1 LKSPAIAALLLFAL
15 WTAPMP
21 TSAHKASDSYL
32 TLTRTGSDAAAISGR
47 WDIALRDLDNAI
59 TLDTNGDGDIS
70 WGEVRAKHRS
80 IADYALSRLTVE
92 SNGASCSITAGEQLI
107 EQHSDGAYTV
117 LLFTGDCL
125 RPGASLTVDYRLLFD
140 IDPQHRGLLQY
151 VAAGAASSVIFGV
164 DSSRQSIGGAETGPV
179 EQLRQYVRDG
189 VWHIW
194 LGFDHIL
201 FLLSLLLPAVLLRR
215 GHAWLPATS
224 FGAVAIDV
232 AKIVTAFTIAHSI
245 TLTLDRIRH
254 RALGRARRAQQY
266 FPAGTTRSMDCRVRI
281 RPDSRLRLR
290 QRAQGSRVADRV
302 AGAFAVRFQ
311 CRRGARSA
319 CHRGA
324 VPAGGFRFARDLGI
338 SPGRSHRGIDSHR
351 GGRGRLADRARVQS
365 IAHRFGVRRLNRAPP
380 RRGIA
385 ARSKQGPGSGHRHP
399 LQ

>member
-1 LKSPAIAALLLFAL
+1 MAALLLFAL

-70 WGEVRAKHRS
+70 WGEVRGKHRS

-164 DSSRQSIGGAETGPV
+164 DSHRQSIGGAEAGPF

-245 TLTLDRIRH
+245 TLTLATLGVVSPDARWIESGIALSVALAALNNIFPLVRH
-254 RALGRARRAQQY
+254 GRWIAAFGFGLIHGFGFASALKDLGLPTGSLALSLFGFNIGVEIGQLAIVALFLPVAFALRGTWAYRRAVLT
-266 FPAGTTRSMDCRVRI
+266 G
-281 RPDSRLRLR
+281 
-290 QRAQGSRVADRV
+290 GSIAIAAV
-302 AGAFAVRFQ
+302 AGVWLIERAFNLAVPGLAFA
-311 CRRGARSA
+311 G
-319 CHRGA
+319 
-324 VPAGGFRFARDLGI
+324 
-338 SPGRSHRGIDSHR
+338 
-351 GGRGRLADRARVQS
+351 
-365 IAHRFGVRRLNRAPP
+365 
-380 RRGIA
+380 
-385 ARSKQGPGSGHRHP
+385 
-399 LQ
+399 

>member
-1 LKSPAIAALLLFAL
+1 MAALLLFAL
-15 WTAPMP
+15 WTPIP

-92 SNGASCSITAGEQLI
+92 SNGASCSITAGEQLV
-107 EQHSDGAYTV
+107 EKHSDGAYSV
-117 LLFTGDCL
+117 LLFTGDCP
-125 RPGASLTVDYRLLFD
+125 RPGATLTVDYRLLFD

-164 DSSRQSIGGAETGPV
+164 DSHRQSIGGAEAGPF

-215 GHAWLPATS
+215 GRTWVPANR

-245 TLTLDRIRH
+245 TLTLATLGVVSPDARWIESGIALSVALAALNNIFPLVRH
-254 RALGRARRAQQY
+254 GRWIAAFGFGLIHGFGFASALKDLGLPTGSLALSLFGFNIGVEIGQLAIVALFLPAAFALRGTWAYRRAIL
-266 FPAGTTRSMDCRVRI
+266 AGGSAAIATIAGVWLI
-281 RPDSRLRLR
+281 E
-290 QRAQGSRVADRV
+290 RAFNLALPGL
-302 AGAFAVRFQ
+302 AFA
-311 CRRGARSA
+311 G
-319 CHRGA
+319 
-324 VPAGGFRFARDLGI
+324 
-338 SPGRSHRGIDSHR
+338 
-351 GGRGRLADRARVQS
+351 
-365 IAHRFGVRRLNRAPP
+365 
-380 RRGIA
+380 
-385 ARSKQGPGSGHRHP
+385 
-399 LQ
+399 